1 MISTTTF
8 RRGLALAPAAL
19 ALTAALYPA
28 VARWSGRTAIPAPVG
43 ELALGRARRLSPLLA
58 SWETVGGCGASAAT
72 GAGVGVK
79 WIGRG
84 ASGGL
89 FGVQTMSSY
98 SRLTDP
104 ADAQHQLFVTTLI
117 TRDIGDA
124 WQLGLSLPYVYKF
137 LVNPYG
143 EIGGRVMD
151 LSNSGLGDMFVQ
163 ATHRFGAIRDTL
175 VTVQLG
181 LPTGKW
187 DTAYRTKVLRQD
199 QQLGFG
205 RYAAGLTVDH
215 IMDQVWGLVVVG
227 GSAAYRGG
235 ENKLASY
242 RAPSAS
248 AYAFAGYFLGPLVP
262 SLGVSLTGFAGH
274 DKDQSLAENSALALV
289 APTAALEWSTDWIA
303 VLVGASFPYQY
314 DGVKVDSN
322 GAARKPYGFGS
333 WTLSLGITLAPF

>member
-104 ADAQHQLFVTTLI
+104 ADAQH
-117 TRDIGDA
+117 
-124 WQLGLSLPYVYKF
+124 
-137 LVNPYG
+137 
-143 EIGGRVMD
+143 
-151 LSNSGLGDMFVQ
+151 
-163 ATHRFGAIRDTL
+163 
-175 VTVQLG
+175 
-181 LPTGKW
+181 
-187 DTAYRTKVLRQD
+187 
-199 QQLGFG
+199 
-205 RYAAGLTVDH
+205 
-215 IMDQVWGLVVVG
+215 
-227 GSAAYRGG
+227 
-235 ENKLASY
+235 
-242 RAPSAS
+242 
-248 AYAFAGYFLGPLVP
+248 
-262 SLGVSLTGFAGH
+262 
-274 DKDQSLAENSALALV
+274 
-289 APTAALEWSTDWIA
+289 
-303 VLVGASFPYQY
+303 
-314 DGVKVDSN
+314 
-322 GAARKPYGFGS
+322 
-333 WTLSLGITLAPF
+333 